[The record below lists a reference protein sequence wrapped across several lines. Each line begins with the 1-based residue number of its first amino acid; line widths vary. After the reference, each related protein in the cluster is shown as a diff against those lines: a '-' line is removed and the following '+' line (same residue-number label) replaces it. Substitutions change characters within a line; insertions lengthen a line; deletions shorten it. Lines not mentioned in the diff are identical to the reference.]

1 LTKGEINKS
10 IVEMP
15 LARIY
20 FPARDPYNRREFLLR
35 TRFATFEDPQNGIH
49 KTAMLKDFFAVRNL
63 LNWLLVCVPAA
74 VIMEIVHASPIAIF
88 TVSCIAIIPLAGWM
102 GRATE
107 HLAAK
112 FGEGIGGLLNATFG
126 NAAEL
131 IIAIMALRKGLYD
144 VVKASIT
151 GSIIGNILLVLG
163 LSILLGGL
171 KFRQQKFNMAAA
183 MLGST
188 MLALSAVALLLPAV
202 FHFLVVGKPNVRE
215 QDLSLEIAIVL
226 FVTYVLSLIFTLR
239 THSHL
244 YAGASH
250 SADEGD
256 GHSGEQWSKRRSLLT
271 LFAATALVALMS
283 EFLVGAVEEAS
294 HMLGLTEVFVGVIL
308 VAIIGNAAE
317 HSTAILV
324 AMKNKMDLA
333 LNIAIGSSMQ
343 VALFVAP
350 VLVFISYL
358 FGRPMDLIFT
368 PLEVIAVVVSVVIVA
383 LIAQD
388 GESNWMEGVLLL
400 AVYTILGLTF
410 YFLPVG

>member
-1 LTKGEINKS
+1 MDERLRRVADSTRGGLLTKQ
-10 IVEMP
+10 
-15 LARIY
+15 
-20 FPARDPYNRREFLLR
+20 F
-35 TRFATFEDPQNGIH
+35 
-49 KTAMLKDFFAVRNL
+49 MLKKIFAPENL
-63 LNWLLVCVPAA
+63 LNFLLIFVPIA
-74 VIMEIVHASPIAIF
+74 VVLEFMHANPIAIF
-88 TVSCIAIIPLAGWM
+88 AASSLAIIPLAGWM
-102 GRATE
+102 GKATE
-107 HLAAK
+107 HLAEK
-112 FGEGIGGLLNATFG
+112 LGQGIGGLLNATFG

-131 IIAIMALRKGLYD
+131 IIALMALRKGLFE

-163 LSILLGGL
+163 LSILLGGF
-171 KFRQQKFNMAAA
+171 KFPRQVFNKTAA

-188 MLALSAVALLLPAV
+188 LLALSAVALMMPAV
-202 FHFLVVGKPNVRE
+202 FHFLVINKPNARE

-226 FVTYVLSLIFTLR
+226 IITYVLSLIFTLK

-244 YAGASH
+244 YTGGV
-250 SADEGD
+250 EGVE
-256 GHSGEQWSKRRSLLT
+256 EQEAIGTHGWSKPKSLIVL
-271 LFAATALVALMS
+271 LVATTLVAVMS
-283 EFLVGAVEEAS
+283 EFLVGAVEETS
-294 HMLGLTEVFVGVIL
+294 HKLGLTEVFVGVIL

-350 VLVFISYL
+350 VLVFASYL
-358 FGRPMDLIFT
+358 FGTPMNLIFT
-368 PLEVIAVVVSVVIVA
+368 PLEVVAITVSVLVVA

-388 GESNWMEGVLLL
+388 GESNWMEGILLL

-410 YFLPVG
+410 YFLPA